1 MTRRNRILTTVAVIL
16 LFAILPMTV
25 TTSSA
30 TPASPPSKRYGQ
42 PVSDTKIPKDIG
54 VIIEEQNITFDLPEF
69 PKLNSEDMLDGSIPG
84 SVRIDYSLYN
94 PTEKEISFDISY
106 PFGKAS
112 GSFEYYDHIET
123 DKYSILVNGEPVDT
137 AARYGLDLH
146 YNNYH
151 NNDNDLNAI
160 ISDEYISGEYCSP
173 DMTVTK
179 YTFEQGDVNEKLY
192 HCVAF
197 DINPKDMNGAC
208 VYLDGVDRIDRQKDG
223 DYRISIQTKG
233 KGSTYDLYVFGG
245 DLTETPEWF
254 MYLYGNTTDGNEE
267 KGNIKLIN
275 TETITF
281 AEFASSQNDGSLG
294 INELDWY
301 NIIATELSSKAED
314 NVKAF
319 DFNCFEEEADN
330 FIFGG
335 LSYGI
340 TLAPGEHTV
349 VTVNAPVYPTI
360 ETANNPYTYTYSYIR
375 LQNNAWLLTGNINV
389 NIITPYYIVEY
400 EGSQYHKTEDGYSL
414 TINSEYNLS
423 NLIYRTSRES
433 SFTLCEVDKP
443 KGDSLDPQD
452 FLIIPIFFAILF
464 AIIYPVW
471 LVYEAIQF
479 IIQKVSSWDFS
490 LFASK

>member
-30 TPASPPSKRYGQ
+30 TSDSPPSKRYGQ

-54 VIIEEQNITFDLPEF
+54 VIIEEQNITFDLLEF

-94 PTEKEISFDISY
+94 PTEKEISFNISY

-137 AARYGLDLH
+137 AARYGLDLY

-151 NNDNDLNAI
+151 DNDNDLNAI

-192 HCVAF
+192 HRVAF

-208 VYLDGVDRIDRQKDG
+208 VYLDGVGRIDRQKDG

-233 KGSTYDLYVFGG
+233 KGFTYDLYVFGG

-254 MYLYGNTTDGNEE
+254 MYLYGNITDGHEE

-301 NIIATELSSKAED
+301 NIIATEMCLYLENYSD
-314 NVKAF
+314 VV
-319 DFNCFEEEADN
+319 DFNCLNEDSEN
-330 FIFGG
+330 YILGG
-335 LSYGI
+335 LLYEI

-375 LQNNAWLLTGNINV
+375 LENNAWLLTGNINV

-400 EGSQYHKTEDGYSL
+400 LGYNYHKTEDGYSL
-414 TINSEYNLS
+414 TINSEYNLLD
-423 NLIYRTSRES
+423 LIDRTSRES

-443 KGDSLDPQD
+443 KGDSADFWD
-452 FLIIPIFFAILF
+452 FLLMPIIFVIFF
-464 AIIYPVW
+464 VVS
-471 LVYEAIQF
+471 LVYGAIQF
-479 IIQKVSSWDFS
+479 IIQKVSS
-490 LFASK
+490 